1 MTMNRRT
8 ALTIGALGAAAGLIG
23 APRATLAQAPAT
35 GAPATGAPAP
45 IANTSAYRFRVGD
58 ATVTAIHDG
67 VAYRPLEGFIKNAT
81 VDELKAALA
90 ESFLPTDRYTIPF
103 TTLVVQTGGKL
114 VLLDTGLGEFGPPTT
129 GLWMENFRA
138 AGFDPAQVDT
148 VVISHFHG
156 DHIGGLRR
164 RDGTAVFARAE
175 VKVSAPEWDYWMD
188 DAKAA
193 AAPDAAKPAFANARR
208 VFTPMAK
215 DVTRYQWGQ
224 EVAPGITAVNA
235 AGHTP
240 GHTAFAIASGSGK
253 LLVMSDTTNNPQVF
267 ARNPDW
273 AAVFDQDADA
283 ARLTRHKLLDMAA
296 SERMQ
301 VSFYHAPFP
310 ATGFIARDGANRY
323 RMVPANW
330 SAA

>member
-1 MTMNRRT
+1 MTINRRS
-8 ALTIGALGAAAGLIG
+8 ALALGGLAAAAGLVG
-23 APRATLAQAPAT
+23 APRSALAQAPA
-35 GAPATGAPAP
+35 PV
-45 IANTSAYRFRVGD
+45 ANTSAYRFKVGD
-58 ATVTAIHDG
+58 AVVTAIHEG
-67 VAYRPLEGFIKNAT
+67 MAYRPLEGFIKNAT
-81 VDELKAALA
+81 VDELKASLA
-90 ESFLPTDRYTIPF
+90 ENFLPTDRYAIPF
-103 TTLVVQTGGKL
+103 TTLVVQNGGKT
-114 VLLDTGLGEFGPPTT
+114 VLLDTGLGEFGPPTA
-129 GLWMENFRA
+129 GLWMANFRA
-138 AGFDPAQVDT
+138 AGFDPAQVDM

-164 RDGTAVFARAE
+164 KDGSAVFARAE
-175 VKVSAPEWDYWMD
+175 VKVPAPEWDFWMD
-188 DAKAA
+188 DARMA
-193 AAPDAAKPAFANARR
+193 AAPDAAKPGFANARR
-208 VFTPMAK
+208 VFSPIAK
-215 DVTRYQWGQ
+215 DVTRFQWGQ

-240 GHTAFAIASGSGK
+240 GHTAFAIASGAGK

-283 ARLTRHKLLDMAA
+283 ARVTRHKLLDMAA

-330 SAA
+330 SAAG